1 MHHRAD
7 VKLSFPCLL
16 PGAALGILP
25 AISGWFVCLFWVSI
39 CCFKNWEL
47 VILSRRS
54 VGYASWTA
62 DPKPRKAWD
71 GFYKWYPAGF
81 TCTSEACQLLLLRA
95 ALTTAHPGA
104 SSFTRCREEW
114 GERCSSP
121 HPTFHLC
128 LLLLLFQVWGKSS
141 LKGNARVAWSLKK
154 KKKYIFSNH

>member
-1 MHHRAD
+1 MHHWAD

-114 GERCSSP
+114 GERCSS
-121 HPTFHLC
+121 
-128 LLLLLFQVWGKSS
+128 LLLTPLF
-141 LKGNARVAWSLKK
+141 
-154 KKKYIFSNH
+154 IFAFYCCYFRFGVKVPWKAMWELSEV